1 MMAKLPKITI
11 RFLPLVAFIAAVS
24 LGVKLTN
31 QNFALKPISIAIA
44 QDDNKSAEDSDAK
57 EDDLGEATLQEALDE
72 DSESLDGPKKP
83 IFTAAEL
90 DILENLSERRKSLE
104 ARSNELDIRENLLV
118 ATQKSVQEK
127 IDELKKIEGSIRNLL
142 GQHDKQE
149 KKKLLSLVRV
159 YESMKPKDAAR
170 IFEELDL
177 NVVVDVAE
185 LMEERRLA
193 PVLASMDPV
202 KAKTITIEIRTRRK
216 LPESINGKQKVQNQV
231 TEENQATEKEEEPL
245 PSS

>member
-1 MMAKLPKITI
+1 MKKLPKITI
-11 RFLPLVAFIAAVS
+11 RFLPIVAFLAAVS
-24 LGVKLTN
+24 LCVKLTN
-31 QNFALKPISIAIA
+31 ENFTFKPIGIAIA
-44 QDDNKSAEDSDAK
+44 QDEDGTSKDTEKSDLK
-57 EDDLGEATLQEALDE
+57 ESGEATLQEALDE

-90 DILENLSERRKSLE
+90 DILENLSERRKSLD
-104 ARSNELDIRENLLV
+104 ARSSELDIRENLLV
-118 ATQKSVQEK
+118 ATQKSVEEK
-127 IDELKKIEGSIRNLL
+127 INELKKIEVTIRNLL

-193 PVLASMDPV
+193 PVLASMDPL

-216 LPESINGKQKVQNQV
+216 LPESINVKQKVQNQI
-231 TEENQATEKEEEPL
+231 TEENQSIEKEEEAL

>member
-1 MMAKLPKITI
+1 MKKLPKITI
-11 RFLPLVAFIAAVS
+11 RFLPLVAFLATVS
-24 LGVKLTN
+24 LCVKLTN
-31 QNFALKPISIAIA
+31 ENLIFKPIGVAIA
-44 QDDNKSAEDSDAK
+44 QDDDKTSK
-57 EDDLGEATLQEALDE
+57 ENDETELGEATLQQALDE
-72 DSESLDGPKKP
+72 DSKALDGPKKP

-104 ARSNELDIRENLLV
+104 ARSSELDLRENLLI
-118 ATQKSVQEK
+118 ATQKSVEEK
-127 IDELKKIEGSIRNLL
+127 INELKKIEGSIRNLL

-193 PVLASMDPV
+193 PVLASMDPI

-216 LPESINGKQKVQNQV
+216 LPDSLNGKQEVQNQITNEKQV
-231 TEENQATEKEEEPL
+231 IEKEEEPL

>member
-1 MMAKLPKITI
+1 MRK
-11 RFLPLVAFIAAVS
+11 FVS
-24 LGVKLTN
+24 
-31 QNFALKPISIAIA
+31 F
-44 QDDNKSAEDSDAK
+44 
-57 EDDLGEATLQEALDE
+57 
-72 DSESLDGPKKP
+72 
-83 IFTAAEL
+83 
-90 DILENLSERRKSLE
+90 
-104 ARSNELDIRENLLV
+104 
-118 ATQKSVQEK
+118 ATQKSVEEK
-127 IDELKKIEGSIRNLL
+127 INELKKIEVTIHNLL

-202 KAKTITIEIRTRRK
+202 KAKTITIENKNKKETS
-216 LPESINGKQKVQNQV
+216 ESINGKQKVQNQV
-231 TEENQATEKEEEPL
+231 TEETRQQKKKKNLFHQVDIIENNL
-245 PSS
+245 L

>member
-1 MMAKLPKITI
+1 MRHYEIVFLVHPDQSEQVPAMLDKYQNIISTSGGTI
-11 RFLPLVAFIAAVS
+11 HRTEDWGRRQLAHPIKKVHKAHYILMNVEC
-24 LGVKLTN
+24 VK
-31 QNFALKPISIAIA
+31 
-44 QDDNKSAEDSDAK
+44 
-57 EDDLGEATLQEALDE
+57 
-72 DSESLDGPKKP
+72 ES
-83 IFTAAEL
+83 
-90 DILENLSERRKSLE
+90 
-104 ARSNELDIRENLLV
+104 
-118 ATQKSVQEK
+118 

>member
-1 MMAKLPKITI
+1 M
-11 RFLPLVAFIAAVS
+11 
-24 LGVKLTN
+24 
-31 QNFALKPISIAIA
+31 
-44 QDDNKSAEDSDAK
+44 
-57 EDDLGEATLQEALDE
+57 
-72 DSESLDGPKKP
+72 
-83 IFTAAEL
+83 
-90 DILENLSERRKSLE
+90 LENLSERRKSLD
-104 ARSNELDIRENLLV
+104 ARSSELDIRENLLV

-127 IDELKKIEGSIRNLL
+127 INELKKIEITIRNLL

-149 KKKLLSLVRV
+149 KSKLLSLVKV

-193 PVLASMDPV
+193 PVLANMDPI
-202 KAKTITIEIRTRRK
+202 KAKTVTIEIRTRRK
-216 LPESINGKQKVQNQV
+216 LPDSINGKQENQNEV
-231 TEENQATEKEEEPL
+231 TEESQTTENTEGSI

>member
-1 MMAKLPKITI
+1 MSRLPKITI
-11 RFLPLVAFIAAVS
+11 RFLPLVAFLAAVS
-24 LGVKLTN
+24 LCVKLTN
-31 QNFALKPISIAIA
+31 QDFSFKPISVAIA
-44 QDDNKSAEDSDAK
+44 QDENKENNDGD
-57 EDDLGEATLQEALDE
+57 ATLQDALDE
-72 DSESLDGPKKP
+72 DADSLGGPKKP
-83 IFTAAEL
+83 VFTAAEL
-90 DILENLSERRKSLE
+90 DILENLSERRKSLD
-104 ARSNELDIRENLLV
+104 ARSSELDIRENLLV

-127 IDELKKIEGSIRNLL
+127 INELKKIEITIRNLL

-149 KKKLLSLVRV
+149 KSKLLSLVKV

-193 PVLASMDPV
+193 PVLANMDPI
-202 KAKTITIEIRTRRK
+202 KAKTVTIEIRTRRK
-216 LPESINGKQKVQNQV
+216 LPDSINGKQENQNEV
-231 TEENQATEKEEEPL
+231 TEESQTTENTEGSI